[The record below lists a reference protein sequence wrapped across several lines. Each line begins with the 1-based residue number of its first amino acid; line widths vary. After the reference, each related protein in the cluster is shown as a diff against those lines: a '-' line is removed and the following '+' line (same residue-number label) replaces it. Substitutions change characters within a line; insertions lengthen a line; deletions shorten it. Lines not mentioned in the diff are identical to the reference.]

1 MEREREREREYH
13 ACEKMEKSCNSCC
26 SMLHP
31 FFRYNFIFKKQLYY
45 SAVDQAVAVQISS
58 FYSFKS
64 TSYHE

>member
-1 MEREREREREYH
+1 
-13 ACEKMEKSCNSCC
+13 MEKSCNSCC

-31 FFRYNFIFKKQLYY
+31 FFRYNFIFKTLSNRLKQLYY

-64 TSYHE
+64 TRYYE